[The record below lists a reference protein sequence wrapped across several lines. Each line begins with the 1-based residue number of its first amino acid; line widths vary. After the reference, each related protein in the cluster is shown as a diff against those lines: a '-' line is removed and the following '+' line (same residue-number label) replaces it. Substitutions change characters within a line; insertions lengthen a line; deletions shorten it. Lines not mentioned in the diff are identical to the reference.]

1 MKLDDQLERRLADTA
16 ARARELLGLAAQP
29 ATDLDELR
37 ALIGALR
44 DWLPATELAEGS
56 IEEQESA
63 LERLRQRFEARFEAL
78 DRVQTAIAELREVT
92 SPREML
98 LRAPAVLCTGSS
110 FERAVLSLV
119 KGGRMVAEAA
129 YFAGDPGGAAA
140 VLAQLQKSPLR
151 LEHPLIETEVLRR
164 RRATIVVDAGVH
176 PRVDRE
182 TARLM
187 GWRSYAAAPLG
198 VGSQVVGVVHAD
210 RGAGQPL
217 DVLDRDVLWEFA
229 TGLAQAYES
238 SVLRRTLRDERD
250 QMREYLEWLRARS
263 SELTDAPVTLA
274 VGGHAPVTLA
284 AGRHAP
290 VTLAA
295 GRHAPV
301 TLAAGGHA
309 PLPPPLS
316 PSLSRS
322 PPATAWAGPGN
333 TRDDR
338 VVFEGLLTRRE
349 LDVLRLLAE
358 GATNRQ
364 VADALVISSGT
375 VKFHVGSI
383 LRKLHAANRAEA
395 VTRYLRLMG
404 MRVP

>member
-1 MKLDDQLERRLADTA
+1 VKLDDQLERRLDERA
-16 ARARELLGLAAQP
+16 AHARELLGVP
-29 ATDLDELR
+29 ARADTDLAGLREL
-37 ALIGALR
+37 IDALR
-44 DWLPATELAEGS
+44 RRVTAGDGS
-56 IEEQESA
+56 IGEQESA
-63 LERLRQRFEARFEAL
+63 LERLRIRFEARFDAL
-78 DRVQTAIAELREVT
+78 DRIQASIAELRQVT

-98 LRAPAVLCTGSS
+98 GRAPAVLCAGSA
-110 FERAVLSLV
+110 FDRAILSLV
-119 KGGRMVAEAA
+119 RSGRMVAEAA
-129 YFAGDPGGAAA
+129 HFAGNPAGATT
-140 VLAQLQKSPLR
+140 VLAQLQNSPPR
-151 LEHPLIETEVLRR
+151 LEHPLIETELLRR
-164 RRATIVVDAGVH
+164 RRATIVVDADVH

-182 TARLM
+182 MARLM
-187 GWRSYAAAPLG
+187 GWRSYAAAPLV
-198 VGSQVVGVVHAD
+198 VGSQVVGVIHGD
-210 RGAGQPL
+210 RGAGEPL

-250 QMREYLEWLRARS
+250 QMREFLEWLRARS

-274 VGGHAPVTLA
+274 VGGHAPLA
-284 AGRHAP
+284 PPQPG
-290 VTLAA
+290 
-295 GRHAPV
+295 
-301 TLAAGGHA
+301 
-309 PLPPPLS
+309 PPPI
-316 PSLSRS
+316 
-322 PPATAWAGPGN
+322 AGWAGPGDR
-333 TRDDR
+333 RDDR

-375 VKFHVGSI
+375 VKFHVGGI

>member
-1 MKLDDQLERRLADTA
+1 MKLDEELQRRIDDQVALV
-16 ARARELLGLAAQP
+16 RELLGLPAQP
-29 ATDLDELR
+29 ALTVDLDELR
-37 ALIGALR
+37 RLIAALRGRLPAGAL
-44 DWLPATELAEGS
+44 ESGS
-56 IEEQESA
+56 AAEQESS
-63 LERLRQRFEARFEAL
+63 LERLRHRFESRFEAL
-78 DRVQTAIAELREVT
+78 DRVQSAVAELREVT

-98 LRAPAVLCTGSS
+98 VRAPGVLCARSA
-110 FERAVLSLV
+110 FERVILSLV

-129 YFAGDPGGAAA
+129 FFAGDAEAAA
-140 VLAQLQKSPLR
+140 TVLSQLQANPLR
-151 LEHPLIETEVLRR
+151 LEHPLIETELLRR
-164 RRATIVVDAGVH
+164 RRATIVVDADVH

-187 GWRSYAAAPLG
+187 GWRSYAAAPLV
-198 VGSQVVGVVHAD
+198 VGSQVVGVIHAD
-210 RGAGQPL
+210 RGAGQSL
-217 DVLDRDVLWEFA
+217 DVLDRDLLWEFA

-238 SVLRRTLRDERD
+238 SVLRRTLRDERH
-250 QMREYLEWLRARS
+250 QMREFLEWLRARS
-263 SELTDAPVTLA
+263 GELTDAPVTLS
-274 VGGHAPVTLA
+274 
-284 AGRHAP
+284 
-290 VTLAA
+290 
-295 GRHAPV
+295 
-301 TLAAGGHA
+301 AGGHELRHEPRFPPVPTPA
-309 PLPPPLS
+309 PLAAAGAAPP
-316 PSLSRS
+316 
-322 PPATAWAGPGN
+322 GG
-333 TRDDR
+333 RDDR